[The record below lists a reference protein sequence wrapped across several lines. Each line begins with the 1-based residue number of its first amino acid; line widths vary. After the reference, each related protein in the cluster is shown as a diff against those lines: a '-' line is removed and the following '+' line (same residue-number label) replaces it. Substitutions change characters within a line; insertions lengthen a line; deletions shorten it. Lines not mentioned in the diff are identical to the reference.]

1 METLKAPAHLLPSIL
16 ARIEELRQRRARL
29 YTFVLGLASL
39 ATGAALVP
47 AWNYAS
53 QELYTS
59 GFFDYWSLLFS
70 DHSVVLSAWREFA
83 LLLIES
89 LPSIALLLLFGLGAL
104 FVWSLSR
111 TVFNAKILFT
121 NRHA

>member
-1 METLKAPAHLLPSIL
+1 MEPIKAPGHLLPSIL

-29 YTFVLGLASL
+29 HTLMLGFASI

-70 DHSVVLSAWREFA
+70 DHSVVFSVWKEFA

-89 LPSIALLLLFGLGAL
+89 LPSIAVLLLFGLGAL
-104 FVWSLSR
+104 FIWSLSR
-111 TVFNAKILFT
+111 TVFNARIIFT

>member
-1 METLKAPAHLLPSIL
+1 MEPLKAPQHLLPAIV
-16 ARIEELRQRRARL
+16 ARIQELRQRRARL
-29 YTFVLGLASL
+29 YTFMLGLASL
-39 ATGAALVP
+39 LTGAALLP

-89 LPSIALLLLFGLGAL
+89 LPSIAVLLLLGLGAL
-104 FVWSLSR
+104 FIWSLSR
-111 TVFNAKILFT
+111 AVFNARIIFT